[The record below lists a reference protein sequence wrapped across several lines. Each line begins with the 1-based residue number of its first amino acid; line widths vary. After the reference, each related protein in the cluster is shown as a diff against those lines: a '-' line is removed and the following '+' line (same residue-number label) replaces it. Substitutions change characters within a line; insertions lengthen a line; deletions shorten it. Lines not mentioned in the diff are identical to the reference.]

1 MVSPRK
7 KGSFK
12 PRAAESE
19 LLDLLFRVRRH
30 LAEAPIPIQASTLNQ
45 VTRILVGCHDIGR
58 AAIFRRYRR
67 SDSRSDK
74 NRHLEF
80 SCIADSERLAP
91 EREDFLTL
99 KRNGRC
105 MKKLQ
110 EEAAVSLKEIFEEMR
125 PSKAFVE
132 DFTDAESIKLYPI
145 FSCQRDLDGFLLI
158 DASAEFGTGAGS
170 GDSLELFAR
179 LLADSLEIG
188 VEREPAFDLFAFQEW
203 LFKSFAYPV
212 FLIDTKNKRVVKA
225 NRAVEKIFSA
235 YDAGS
240 PSNLINLVESIV
252 DKVGPRNPFVWCR
265 AYLPNLQG
273 DFYVVASSFTVK
285 EPDHVCAAL
294 LPSNDK
300 HWDFVRL
307 LKKMSGGDLA
317 AEAALKQLYWDR
329 LMRQVVTRL
338 HSSLDL
344 NIVLQLLVDN
354 LGQCLNA
361 SRCLFVKTDAS
372 SLVVSHE
379 YSDPSMSPLGL
390 GRTAGFP
397 DAVVG
402 LFRSG
407 PLSLTD
413 VTALRNGSTI
423 SGSDVSSMLNA
434 GINSLAGAPLVCNGV
449 LFGVLIVIEEGDNRD
464 WTTNEMELIRMSA
477 RHAAVAVEL
486 CMEHQKVKD
495 QLYHASTFRQ
505 VEARMEPEKPQ
516 AAPIRTKSQ
525 TKAELPHLSKRELE
539 VLRLIASGLSNKEIA
554 GRLFLTASTVE
565 LHASRMRKKLKMKSR
580 TQLVKYACDHGLV

>member
-1 MVSPRK
+1 MGISALVSPRK

-12 PRAAESE
+12 SRTGESE
-19 LLDLLFRVRRH
+19 LLDLLFRIRKH
-30 LAEAPIPIQASTLNQ
+30 LADAPAPIQAPTLNQ
-45 VTRILVGCHDIGR
+45 VTRILVGCPDIRR
-58 AAIFRRYRR
+58 AAIFRRY
-67 SDSRSDK
+67 SRSGAENSK
-74 NRHLEF
+74 HLEF
-80 SCIADSERLAP
+80 VCIADSERLAP
-91 EREDFLTL
+91 EREDLLAL
-99 KRNGRC
+99 KRSGRC

-110 EEAAVSLKEIFEEMR
+110 EEAAVSLKEIFDEMK
-125 PSKAFVE
+125 PSKDFVE
-132 DFTDAESIKLYPI
+132 DFTDAESIRLYPLY
-145 FSCQRDLDGFLLI
+145 SCQRELDGFLLI
-158 DASAEFGTGAGS
+158 DTGSDAGV

-179 LLADSLEIG
+179 LLADNLDIG

-212 FLIDTKNKRVVKA
+212 FLIDTRNKRVVKA

-235 YDAGS
+235 DDAGS

-252 DKVGPRNPFVWCR
+252 DKVNPRNPFVWCR

-307 LKKMSGGDLA
+307 LKKMAGGDLA

-413 VTALRNGSTI
+413 VTALRNGNTI

-477 RHAAVAVEL
+477 RHAAVSVEL

-516 AAPIRTKSQ
+516 LPPVRTRSQ
-525 TKAELPHLSKRELE
+525 AKTELPHLSKRELE